1 MTELSS
7 VQQIHEINPDT
18 IVIPQGLAEDLNTWQ
33 LKCMKETVATVQS
46 GTIVVGHTLRVMSK
60 SLHQLKSLI
69 PRGSWTKFTEANIVP
84 LNGRQIRDLVSAWEG
99 FLSKSELSDGELSTI
114 SARSLAKLASADT
127 SVKKEVSK
135 RLKAGEKVTEKM
147 IDQLRNTIDDVV
159 SEADDETWGT
169 KMNELQTI
177 ARDVVINNEDF
188 RNENVRLTKKVERL
202 EDENKK
208 LKTQLAELKAQIAD
222 IPNFKVGKVVASK
235 TRATVEA

>member
-1 MTELSS
+1 
-7 VQQIHEINPDT
+7 
-18 IVIPQGLAEDLNTWQ
+18 
-33 LKCMKETVATVQS
+33 
-46 GTIVVGHTLRVMSK
+46 
-60 SLHQLKSLI
+60 
-69 PRGSWTKFTEANIVP
+69 
-84 LNGRQIRDLVSAWEG
+84 
-99 FLSKSELSDGELSTI
+99 
-114 SARSLAKLASADT
+114 
-127 SVKKEVSK
+127 
-135 RLKAGEKVTEKM
+135 M
-147 IDQLRNTIDDVV
+147 IDQLRNTIYDVV

-222 IPNFKVGKVVASK
+222 IPSFKVSKVVASK